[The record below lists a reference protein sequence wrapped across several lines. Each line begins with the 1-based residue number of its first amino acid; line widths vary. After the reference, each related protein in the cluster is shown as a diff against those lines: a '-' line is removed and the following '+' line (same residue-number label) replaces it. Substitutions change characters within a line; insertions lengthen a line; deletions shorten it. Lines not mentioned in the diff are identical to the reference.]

1 MLKNIGK
8 KTNRLIKEKSP
19 YLLQHAHNPVDWYP
33 WGEEAFEKAKI
44 EDKPVFLSI
53 GYSTCHWCHV
63 MERESFEDE
72 EVAEVLNN
80 NFISIKV
87 DREERPD
94 IDNIYMSFCQVYT
107 GSGGW
112 PLTILMTPDKKPF
125 FAGTYFPKWG
135 KYNIPG
141 IMDILK
147 SINKL
152 WCEDKNKI
160 LESSNRIIEQIERF
174 QDNHGEEELEEYIIE
189 EAVQTLLDNFDSKY
203 GGFGREPKFPT
214 AHYILFLLRYY
225 YFKRD
230 EKVLDVIDKTLTS
243 MYKGGIFDHI
253 GFGFSR
259 YSTDNKWLV
268 PHFEKMLYD
277 NALLSIAYAEAYEA
291 TKNPL
296 YKVITE
302 KILNY
307 VKKSMT
313 SKEGGFYSAED
324 ADSEGVEGKFYLWT
338 KKEII
343 DILGEEEGEFYC
355 KLYDIT
361 SKGNFEN
368 KNIAN
373 LIKTDLKDIY
383 NNKDKLEKIR
393 EKLFDYRE
401 KRIHPH
407 KDDKILTSWNA
418 LMIIAFCR
426 AGRSFKND
434 NYIDIAKQSAGFIIK
449 NLMDEKGTLYTR
461 IREGQLGNEG
471 FIDDYAFF
479 LWALIELY
487 EASFDIY
494 YLEKS
499 IEVADKMINL
509 FWHKEKGGFYLYSNN
524 SEKLII
530 RPKEIY
536 DGAMPS
542 GNAVASLALSLLYYI
557 TGEDKYKDIV
567 DKQFKFFAANIK
579 SGPMYHLFSVIAYMY
594 NVLPIKEITI
604 AYKNKD
610 SEFYKFIDQINNRY
624 MPFSII
630 ILNGE
635 SDKIEKINKN
645 IKYKTSIEDKT
656 TVYVCENYSCREPI
670 TDLNKFKEI
679 LNADI

>member
-1 MLKNIGK
+1 MLQNIGK

-72 EVAEVLNN
+72 DVAEILNN

-94 IDNIYMSFCQVYT
+94 VDNIYMSFCQAYT

-152 WCEDKNKI
+152 WHEDKSKI
-160 LESSNRIIEQIERF
+160 LESSNRILEQIERF
-174 QDNHGEEELEEYIIE
+174 QDNHGEDELEEYIIE
-189 EAVQTLLDNFDSKY
+189 EAAQTLIDNFDSKY
-203 GGFGREPKFPT
+203 GGFGTKPKFPT

-225 YFKRD
+225 YFKKD
-230 EKVLDVIDKTLTS
+230 EKVLDVINKTLTS

-277 NALLSIAYAEAYEA
+277 NALLSMAYTEAYEA

-296 YKVITE
+296 YKVVTE

-313 SKEGGFYSAED
+313 SEEGGFYSAED

-343 DILGEEEGEFYC
+343 DILGEEDGAFYC

-361 SKGNFEN
+361 SRGNFEN

-373 LIKTDLKDIY
+373 LIQTDLKDVD
-383 NNKDKLEKIR
+383 NNKDKLERIR
-393 EKLFDYRE
+393 EKLFEYRE

-434 NYIDIAKQSAGFIIK
+434 NYIDIAKQSADFIIK
-449 NLMDEKGTLYTR
+449 NLMDENGTLYAR
-461 IREGQLGNEG
+461 IRDEERGNEG

-494 YLEKS
+494 YLKKS
-499 IEVADKMINL
+499 IEVADSMIDL
-509 FWHKEKGGFYLYSNN
+509 FWHKEKGGFYLYSKN
-524 SEKLII
+524 SEKLIV

-557 TGEDKYKDIV
+557 TGEDKYKNLV
-567 DKQFKFFAANIK
+567 DEQFKFFAANIK
-579 SGPMYHLFSVIAYMY
+579 SGPMYHLFSVMAYMY
-594 NVLPIKEITI
+594 NVSPVKEITL
-604 AYKNKD
+604 AYNEKD
-610 SEFYKFIDQINNRY
+610 EAFYEFINEFNNRY
-624 MPFSII
+624 IPFSII
-630 ILNGE
+630 TLN
-635 SDKIEKINKN
+635 DKSNEIEKINKN
-645 IKYKTSIEDKT
+645 LKDKAPIKDKT
-656 TVYVCENYSCREPI
+656 TVYICQNYACREPI
-670 TDLNKFKEI
+670 TDLEKFKSV
-679 LNADI
+679 LSDS

>member
-1 MLKNIGK
+1 MGK

-19 YLLQHAHNPVDWYP
+19 YLLQHAYNPVDWYP

-72 EVAEVLNN
+72 EVAEALNK

-94 IDNIYMSFCQVYT
+94 VDNIYMNFCQAYT

-112 PLTILMTPDKKPF
+112 PLTIIMTPDKKPF

-141 IMDILK
+141 IMDVLR
-147 SINKL
+147 SISNL
-152 WCEDKNKI
+152 WREDKNKI
-160 LESSNRIIEQIERF
+160 LESSNRISEQIERF
-174 QDNHGEEELEEYIIE
+174 QDNHREGELEEYIIE
-189 EAVQTLLDNFDSKY
+189 EAIKTLLDNFDNQY
-203 GGFGREPKFPT
+203 GGFGTYPKFPT

-225 YFKRD
+225 YFKKD
-230 EKVLDVIDKTLTS
+230 KKILDVINKTLTN

-277 NALLSIAYAEAYEA
+277 NALLSMAYTEAYEA

-296 YKVITE
+296 FKDITE

-313 SKEGGFYSAED
+313 SEEGGFYSAED

-338 KKEII
+338 KEEIM
-343 DILGEEEGEFYC
+343 DILGEEEGELYC
-355 KLYDIT
+355 KIYDIT

-373 LIKTDLKDIY
+373 LINTDLKTVD

-393 EKLFDYRE
+393 EKLFEYRE

-418 LMIIAFCR
+418 LMIVAFSK
-426 AGRSFKND
+426 AGRSLKND
-434 NYIDIAKQSAGFIIK
+434 NYIEIAKKSANFIIE
-449 NLMDEKGTLYTR
+449 NLMDEKGTLYAR
-461 IREGQLGNEG
+461 IREGERGNEG

-499 IEVADKMINL
+499 IEVADSMIDL
-509 FWHKEKGGFYLYSNN
+509 FWHKESGGFYLYSKN
-524 SEKLII
+524 SEKLLV

-536 DGAMPS
+536 DGATPS
-542 GNAVASLALSLLYYI
+542 GNAVASLALNLLYYI
-557 TGEDKYKDIV
+557 TGEDRYKDLV
-567 DKQFKFFAANIK
+567 DKQFKFFASNIK
-579 SGPMYHLFSVIAYMY
+579 SGPMYHLFSVMAYMY
-594 NVLPIKEITI
+594 NVLPVKEITL
-604 AYKNKD
+604 AYREKD
-610 SEFYKFIDQINNRY
+610 EDFYKFINEVNNRY
-624 MPFSII
+624 IPFSIVT
-630 ILNGE
+630 LN
-635 SDKIEKINKN
+635 DKSNEIEKINKN
-645 IKYKTSIEDKT
+645 IKDKIAIKDKA
-656 TVYVCENYSCREPI
+656 TVYICQNYACREPI
-670 TDLNKFKEI
+670 TDLEEFK
-679 LNADI
+679 LVLATDS

>member
-1 MLKNIGK
+1 MNLTS
-8 KTNRLIKEKSP
+8 TNRLINEKSP
-19 YLLQHAHNPVDWYP
+19 YLLQHSHNPVDWHP
-33 WGEEAFEKAKI
+33 WCEEAFEKAKA

-72 EVAEVLNN
+72 DVAEILNN

-94 IDNIYMSFCQVYT
+94 IDNIYMSFCQAYT

-141 IMDILK
+141 IMEILK

-152 WCEDKNKI
+152 WHEDKNKI
-160 LESSNRIIEQIERF
+160 LESSNRILEQIERF
-174 QDNHGEEELEEYIIE
+174 QDNHGEDELEEYIIE
-189 EAVQTLLDNFDSKY
+189 EAAQTLLDNFDSKY
-203 GGFGREPKFPT
+203 GGFGTKPKFPT

-225 YFKRD
+225 YFKKD
-230 EKVLDVIDKTLTS
+230 EKVLDVINKTLTS

-277 NALLSIAYAEAYEA
+277 NALLSMAYTEAYEV

-296 YKVITE
+296 YKVVTE
-302 KILNY
+302 KILDY

-313 SKEGGFYSAED
+313 SEEGGFYSAED

-343 DILGEEEGEFYC
+343 DILGEEDGAFYC
-355 KLYDIT
+355 NLYDIT
-361 SKGNFEN
+361 SRGNFEN

-373 LIKTDLKDIY
+373 LIQANLKDVD
-383 NNKDKLEKIR
+383 NNKDKLERIR
-393 EKLFDYRE
+393 EKLFEYRE

-426 AGRSFKND
+426 AGRSFKNN
-434 NYIDIAKQSAGFIIK
+434 NYIDIAKKSVDFIIK
-449 NLMDEKGTLYTR
+449 NLIDEKGTLYAR
-461 IREGQLGNEG
+461 IREEERGNEG

-499 IEVADKMINL
+499 IEVADSMIDL
-509 FWHKEKGGFYLYSNN
+509 FWHKEKGGFYLYSKN
-524 SEKLII
+524 SEKLIV

-536 DGAMPS
+536 DGAMAS

-557 TGEDKYKDIV
+557 TGEDKYKNLV

-594 NVLPIKEITI
+594 NISPVQEITL
-604 AYKNKD
+604 AYSEKD
-610 SEFYKFIDQINNRY
+610 EAFCEFINELNNRY
-624 MPFSII
+624 IPFSII
-630 ILNGE
+630 TLNDK
-635 SDKIEKINKN
+635 SNKIEKINKN
-645 IKYKTSIEDKT
+645 LKDKIPIKDKT
-656 TVYVCENYSCREPI
+656 TVYICQDYACREPI
-670 TDLNKFKEI
+670 MDLEKFKSA
-679 LNADI
+679 LSTDS